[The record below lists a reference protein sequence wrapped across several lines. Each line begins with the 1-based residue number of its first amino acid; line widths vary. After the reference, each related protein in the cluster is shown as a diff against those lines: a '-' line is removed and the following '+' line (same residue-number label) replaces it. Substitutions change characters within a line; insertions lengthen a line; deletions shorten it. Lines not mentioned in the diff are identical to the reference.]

1 MTAVGAEQ
9 PKIKPT
15 RHPRA
20 GVQNSI
26 RIMLIM
32 ELKDQLYQIVNAYLY
47 QFRRP
52 V

>member
-20 GVQNSI
+20 GVQNLSVQV
-26 RIMLIM
+26 RNGAFSAK
-32 ELKDQLYQIVNAYLY
+32 LK
-47 QFRRP
+47 
-52 V
+52 